1 MSDLKLC
8 LSSAQ
13 AALAMAP
20 HWTPEYAL
28 ERYTRR
34 ESDGVESWRV
44 VRPATGSGTVWSH
57 DSRWAIEIASSLVDV
72 GLLYRGLKLE

>member
-28 ERYTRR
+28 ERYTRELR
-34 ESDGVESWRV
+34 NRN
-44 VRPATGSGTVWSH
+44 RFKSGG
-57 DSRWAIEIASSLVDV
+57 RRIAL
-72 GLLYRGLKLE
+72 

>member
-20 HWTPEYAL
+20 HWTPEYA
-28 ERYTRR
+28 
-34 ESDGVESWRV
+34 
-44 VRPATGSGTVWSH
+44 GSGTVWSH